1 MKKPMK
7 KAEPKKV
14 VSPMMAKK
22 AAMSAKK
29 KTLKKKPY

>member
-7 KAEPKKV
+7 KADSKKA

-29 KTLKKKPY
+29 KTLKKKSY